1 MVIIN
6 MSKPL
11 KITYKQVENFC
22 LEIFKDI
29 SKTKFQPDCVI
40 GVSVGGVFP
49 ALHFA
54 RLFNTKNLLT
64 IAVKSYDGKK
74 RKEIQVIN
82 LPKKESLLGKKV
94 LLIDDI
100 SDSGSTLKF
109 IVNLLKKDYKV
120 KDIKTITIFVNE
132 DHCKYYPDFYSK
144 KVNNW
149 LDFPW
154 DRFEEK

>member
-22 LEIFKDI
+22 LEIYKKL
-29 SKTKFQPDCVI
+29 SKTKFKPDSVI

-49 ALHFA
+49 AIHFA

-74 RKEIQVIN
+74 RKEIQIVN
-82 LPKKESLLGKKV
+82 LPKKESLEGKKV

-109 IVNLLKKDYKV
+109 IVNLLKKEYKV

-144 KVNNW
+144 KVKKW

>member
-1 MVIIN
+1 MPETIKVN
-6 MSKPL
+6 
-11 KITYKQVENFC
+11 YKQVENFC

-132 DHCKYYPDFYSK
+132 GHCKYYPDFYSK
-144 KVNNW
+144 KVNKW

-154 DRFEEK
+154 DRFEKK